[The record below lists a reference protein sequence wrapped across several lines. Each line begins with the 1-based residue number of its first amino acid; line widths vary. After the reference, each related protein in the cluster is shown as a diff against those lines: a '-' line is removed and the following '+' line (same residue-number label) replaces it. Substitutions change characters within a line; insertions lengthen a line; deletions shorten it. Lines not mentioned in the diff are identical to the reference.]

1 MSPDNMRTARRL
13 YDAFGSQDARAL
25 LAVLAPGFHGVVSDG
40 MPEGLG
46 GSYDGQEAM
55 LRGCW
60 ARVFALLDV
69 RPVPDEYLPAGG
81 DRVVVIGR
89 YLGTARA
96 TGRPLSAAFAH
107 ILRFADGLV
116 TELVQITDTQR
127 WHEALT
133 AQPRAAQET
142 TVAQDANARDHSVVH
157 EGHPTRGEAQPGRG
171 GTYQD

>member
-1 MSPDNMRTARRL
+1 MQPDNLNAARRL
-13 YDAFGSQDARAL
+13 YDAFGAQDARAL
-25 LAVLAPGFHGVVSDG
+25 LAALAPGFRGVVSDG

-46 GSYDGQEAM
+46 GSYDGPQAM
-55 LRGCW
+55 LRDCW
-60 ARVFALLDV
+60 ARVFAVLDV

-96 TGRPLSAAFAH
+96 SGRPLSAAFAH

-116 TELVQITDTQR
+116 TELVQITDTER

-133 AQPRAAQET
+133 AQYPCR
-142 TVAQDANARDHSVVH
+142 
-157 EGHPTRGEAQPGRG
+157 
-171 GTYQD
+171 